1 MTDGSDPA
9 SELDLRPATDADRP
23 QILALLGPTLGWTPD
38 EASARYFAWKH
49 DTNPFGRSQSWVA
62 LDGPRIVAFRT
73 FLRWELVRSGVVIR
87 AARAVDTATHPDYQG
102 RGLFSRLTRHALGE
116 LERDGTKLIF
126 NTPNPVS
133 RRGYLRLGWLDVG
146 RVPVAFRPCSARG
159 VARAIRGRGAADRWS
174 ASSEAGA
181 PAAEALRDDSRVG
194 PLLSARGDDG
204 HVRTNVTLAFLRW
217 RYGGS
222 EIPYRVLCIDDAGA
236 SGLAIFRVRSRGGA
250 REAVLCELLVSPG
263 SDRRMRSALAR
274 RVAATV
280 DADYV
285 IAGAAAARWRAGFVR
300 VPGRGPRLVA
310 RAAGEAM
317 AVPPAAAWAL
327 GAGDLELM

>member
-1 MTDGSDPA
+1 VTDGSDPA
-9 SELDLRPATDADRP
+9 SELDLRPATSTDRP
-23 QILALLGPTLGWTPD
+23 QILALLGRTVGWPAD
-38 EASARYFAWKH
+38 EQGSRYFAWKH
-49 DTNPFGRSQSWVA
+49 DTNPFGPSPSWVA

-73 FLRWELVRSGVVIR
+73 FLRWELVRHGVVIR

-116 LERDGTKLIF
+116 LERDGTALIF

-133 RRGYLRLGWLDVG
+133 RPRYLRLGWRDVG
-146 RVPVAFRPCSARG
+146 RVPVAIRPCSARG
-159 VARAIRGRGAADRWS
+159 ATLAVRARGAVGLGS
-174 ASSEAGA
+174 ASSEAGI
-181 PAAEALRDDSRVG
+181 PAAEGLRDDSRVD
-194 PLLSARGDDG
+194 PLLAARGPDDR
-204 HVRTNVTLAFLRW
+204 VRTHLTLAFLRW

-222 EIPYRVLCIDDAGA
+222 EIRYRALCIDDAGA
-236 SGLAIFRVRSRGGA
+236 SGLAIFRVRNRGGA
-250 REAVLCELLVSPG
+250 REALLCELLTSPG
-263 SDRRMRSALAR
+263 VDPRVRTVLAR

-285 IAGAAAARWRAGFVR
+285 IAVGATARWRAGFFR

-310 RAAGEAM
+310 RAVGDGRT
-317 AVPPAAAWAL
+317 VPTAAAWAL